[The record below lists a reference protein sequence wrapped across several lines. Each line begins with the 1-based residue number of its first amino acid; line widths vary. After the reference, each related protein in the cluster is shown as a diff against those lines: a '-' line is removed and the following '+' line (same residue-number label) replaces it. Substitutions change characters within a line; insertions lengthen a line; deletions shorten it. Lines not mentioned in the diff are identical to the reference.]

1 MYRLLKK
8 FIKRFRLPK
17 TRLPKHIRVKKRSI
31 HGYEKNAAHKVAL
44 FAKRHSLEPFEMQE
58 IFDAEVVYEKAKYTI
73 RKDYPEDVVLR
84 KKLIGEEKK
93 RKYANLK
100 EKVDYEMYSTY
111 RSHRQNRK
119 RSTR

>member
-1 MYRLLKK
+1 MFRLLKK
-8 FIKRFRLPK
+8 LLKRFRLPK

-31 HGYEKNAAHKVAL
+31 HGYEKNAAFKVAL
-44 FAKRHSLEPFEMQE
+44 FAKRHSLEPFEIQE

-93 RKYANLK
+93 RKYSNLR

-119 RSTR
+119 RSSR